1 MNAGGSHADQYVSGC
16 QIFTGNHVFL
26 VTYADSKTCQIVLI
40 LRHQARMLC
49 GLTADQCRIG
59 LQTAFCNAFYD
70 RSYLLR
76 IVLSACDVVEEE
88 QRFSAGTCD
97 IIHTHGNGI
106 NADGVVFIK
115 NHGELHLGSASVCTG
130 KQHRLFH
137 FFDFCQGKSAG
148 KTAKAA

>member
-1 MNAGGSHADQYVSGC
+1 
-16 QIFTGNHVFL
+16 
-26 VTYADSKTCQIVLI
+26 
-40 LRHQARMLC
+40 MLC

-70 RSYLLR
+70 RSDLLR

-97 IIHTHGNGI
+97 IVHTHGNGI